1 MAGTRCYPVRSGRL
15 VGDKKCSLFILL
27 PFFHACRWSRE
38 ARVSVAGKHAGQHV
52 NGAKGVE
59 AVLAVWL
66 GYCGSF
72 KFTRNSL
79 ATGVFLLRGE

>member
-1 MAGTRCYPVRSGRL
+1 M
-15 VGDKKCSLFILL
+15 
-27 PFFHACRWSRE
+27 
-38 ARVSVAGKHAGQHV
+38 

-79 ATGVFLLRGE
+79 ATGVFLLRVGGIKWISLLRSTSPEV